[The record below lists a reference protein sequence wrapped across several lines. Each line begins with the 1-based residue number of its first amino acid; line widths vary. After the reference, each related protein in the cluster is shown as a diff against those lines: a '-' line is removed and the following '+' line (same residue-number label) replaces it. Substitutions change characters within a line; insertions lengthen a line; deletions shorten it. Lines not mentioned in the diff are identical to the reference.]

1 MTTTPV
7 LDLDV
12 ASTPPIPFG
21 RLTRVEFR
29 KADDT
34 RAGFWLLLT
43 IGVLVAVAELIFVI
57 VAITHEDTTDISWGS
72 FAGVA
77 GFITSFLLPV
87 LGIMLVTTEW
97 TQRSAMVTFSL
108 ESRRLRVVLAKL
120 VVGLLLTVATIVFA
134 LAVGA
139 VFNAVFALS
148 GGETVWLDR
157 DFRDGFIGFAIA
169 QTIAMVM
176 GFSFAALLLNTAA
189 AIVVYYAYSLV
200 LPGLI
205 ALGSNFIGWFADLAP
220 WIDFNAAQQP
230 VMRHIFEVT
239 GEEWAHFVVSGL
251 IWLGIPL
258 TLGLRRI
265 LRAEV
270 K

>member
-1 MTTTPV
+1 MTTAPV
-7 LDLDV
+7 LDLDTTR
-12 ASTPPIPFG
+12 TPAVPFG
-21 RLTRVEFR
+21 RLTGVEFR
-29 KADDT
+29 KAYDT

-43 IGVLVAVAELIFVI
+43 IGTLVAAAELIYVI
-57 VAITHEDTTDISWGS
+57 VAITQDDATDISWAS
-72 FAGVA
+72 FAAVA

-97 TQRSAMVTFSL
+97 TQRSAMVTFTL
-108 ESRRLRVVLAKL
+108 ESRRTRVVLAKL
-120 VVGLLLTVATIVFA
+120 VVGLLLTAATIGFA
-134 LAVGA
+134 LVVGA

-148 GGETVWLDR
+148 GGTTDWLDR
-157 DFRDGFIGFAIA
+157 DFRDGVIGFAIT

-176 GFSFAALLLNTAA
+176 GFAFAALLLNTAA

-220 WIDFNAAQQP
+220 WIDFNQAQQP
-230 VMRHIFEVT
+230 LMEIFDMT
-239 GEEWAHFVVSGL
+239 GEEWGHLLVSGAL
-251 IWLGIPL
+251 WLGVPL
-258 TLGLRRI
+258 FFGLRRI